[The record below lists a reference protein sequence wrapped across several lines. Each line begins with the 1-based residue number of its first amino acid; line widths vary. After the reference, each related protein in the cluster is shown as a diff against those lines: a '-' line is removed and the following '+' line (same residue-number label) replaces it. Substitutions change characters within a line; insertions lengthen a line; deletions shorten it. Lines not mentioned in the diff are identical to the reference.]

1 MKRLENIITALVLAA
16 VAAVVVAAGFDNVVR
31 NKCIA
36 LGVGQQVV
44 GVVLLVLAFA
54 AGLLKDN
61 N

>member
-36 LGVGQQVV
+36 LGVGRQVV